1 MSLLPVTTADPGEL
15 LAELSRV
22 LWKQRS
28 HIEMLQYRLE
38 VQQLICA
45 TAKERRL
52 QIAVEEVEAAMD
64 EIRRSERLRDAI
76 VRRCADLFGL
86 PPTASLSDI
95 RVRAPEP
102 WSTML
107 AEHQEALLSMVA
119 DTEDLASRNREL
131 ALRGAQETRAL
142 LEAVTGGGDPT
153 GYGPGRSGQIR
164 PTLLDQQV

>member
-1 MSLLPVTTADPGEL
+1 MSLLPVTVADPGEL

-45 TAKERRL
+45 TARERRL

-76 VRRCADLFGL
+76 VRRCAELFGL
-86 PPTASLSDI
+86 APDASLYDI

-107 AEHQEALLSMVA
+107 AEHQERCV
-119 DTEDLASRNREL
+119 
-131 ALRGAQETRAL
+131 
-142 LEAVTGGGDPT
+142 
-153 GYGPGRSGQIR
+153 
-164 PTLLDQQV
+164 